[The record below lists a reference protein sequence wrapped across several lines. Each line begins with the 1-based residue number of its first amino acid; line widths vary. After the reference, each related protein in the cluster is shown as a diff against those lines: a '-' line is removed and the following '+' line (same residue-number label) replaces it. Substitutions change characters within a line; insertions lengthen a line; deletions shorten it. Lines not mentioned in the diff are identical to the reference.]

1 MEHCESEAVSDV
13 EQLRIGGGE
22 RRGAL
27 RIRGGERRGALRI
40 RGGERRGAT
49 GGAWQHLRITRDARV
64 MMA

>member
-27 RIRGGERRGALRI
+27 RIGGGERH
-40 RGGERRGAT
+40 GAT
-49 GGAWQHLRITRDARV
+49 GGAWQHLRITREARV